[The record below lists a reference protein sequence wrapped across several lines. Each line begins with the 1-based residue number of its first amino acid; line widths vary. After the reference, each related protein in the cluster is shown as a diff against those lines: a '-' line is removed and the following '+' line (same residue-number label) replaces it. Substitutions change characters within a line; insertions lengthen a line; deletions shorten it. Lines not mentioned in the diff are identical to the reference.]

1 MAGKA
6 ALFQAGLAL
15 IFVLFFFSNDL
26 CIFGCAGSS
35 GCVGFSRAAVSRAS
49 SPVVALGLLTA
60 EAPLVAE
67 QAPVVAGHELG
78 SRSSQALKH
87 GLSSCG

>member
-6 ALFQAGLAL
+6 ALFEVGLAL

-35 GCVGFSRAAVSRAS
+35 GCVGFSRIAVSRGS

-67 QAPVVAGHELG
+67 HRLQSSTATGSAVAAPRL
-78 SRSSQALKH
+78 
-87 GLSSCG
+87 